1 MSLLA
6 NTRHIYV
13 VAFLIIGFLWGL
25 NWPAVKFILTE
36 VPPLT
41 LRAVSFTAA
50 AAILLQVVLLLRQ
63 PIGIRKDEF
72 IPTAIVG
79 VFLIFGFNV
88 LTVFGQVLLETS
100 KATIIAY
107 TMPSI
112 TAILATIYLR
122 ERIGFK
128 LLCALL
134 MAMGG
139 LAVLASEN
147 LAILIEQPLGPVIM
161 LLAALSWSVGNVG
174 LKSRNWRLQ
183 PLPLTV
189 WFFFFSSV
197 VIWPFVFIYEPI
209 WDQDWPGIGVLGA
222 LAFHILGPMITCYIL
237 WAFLI
242 ARLPTTIA
250 AISVMTAPVVGVV
263 SSILFLDDV
272 LTWQKFISLAAIIL
286 SITVASRQN
295 ATSTP

>member
-88 LTVFGQVLLETS
+88 LTAFGQVLLETS

-147 LAILIEQPLGPVIM
+147 LTILIEQPLGPVIM

-295 ATSTP
+295 APSTP

>member
-50 AAILLQVVLLLRQ
+50 AAILLQVVLLLKQ

-147 LAILIEQPLGPVIM
+147 LTILIEQPLGPVIM

-295 ATSTP
+295 APSTP

>member
-50 AAILLQVVLLLRQ
+50 AAILLQVVLLLKQ

>member
-1 MSLLA
+1 MFLLA
-6 NTRHIYV
+6 NTRYIHV
-13 VAFLIIGFLWGL
+13 VAFLVIGFLWGL

-41 LRAVSFTAA
+41 MRAISFTAA
-50 AAILLQVVLLLRQ
+50 AAIMFNVVLLLRQ
-63 PIGIRKDEF
+63 PIQLKKDEI
-72 IPTAIVG
+72 IPTAMVG

-88 LTVFGQVLLETS
+88 LTAFGQILLETS

-107 TMPSI
+107 TMPSL

-122 ERIGFK
+122 ERIGIKVLF
-128 LLCALL
+128 ALL

-147 LAILIEQPLGPVIM
+147 LATLIEYPLGPVIM
-161 LLAALSWSVGNVG
+161 LLAALSWSIGNVG

-189 WFFFFSSV
+189 WFFTFSSL
-197 VIWPFVFIYEPI
+197 VIWPLVFIYEPI
-209 WDQDWPGIGVLGA
+209 WHQDWPGIGVLGA

-237 WAFLI
+237 WTVLI

-250 AISVMTAPVVGVV
+250 AISVLTAPVVGVV
-263 SSILFLDDV
+263 SSILLLDDV
-272 LTWQKFISLAAIIL
+272 LTWQKFIALTAIIL
-286 SITVASRQN
+286 SIAVASRQH
-295 ATSTP
+295 A

>member
-88 LTVFGQVLLETS
+88 LTAFGQVLLETS

-147 LAILIEQPLGPVIM
+147 LVILIEQPLGPVIM

-295 ATSTP
+295 APSTP

>member
-6 NTRHIYV
+6 NTRHIYF
-13 VAFLIIGFLWGL
+13 VAFMVIGFLWGL
-25 NWPAVKFILTE
+25 NWPAVKYILTE
-36 VPPLT
+36 MPPLT
-41 LRAVSFTAA
+41 MRAVAFTAA
-50 AAILLQVVLLLRQ
+50 AVILFIVVYLLRQ
-63 PIGIRKDEF
+63 PLRIKKEEF
-72 IPTAIVG
+72 IPTAVVG

-88 LTVFGQVLLETS
+88 LTAFGQVLLETS

-107 TMPSI
+107 TMPSL

-128 LLCALL
+128 VLVALL

-147 LAILIEQPLGPVIM
+147 LVTLIEHPLGPVIM
-161 LLAALSWSVGNVG
+161 LLAALSWSIGNVG

-189 WFFFFSSV
+189 WFFTFSSL
-197 VIWPFVFIYEPI
+197 VIWPLVFIYEPI
-209 WDQDWPGIGVLGA
+209 WHQDWPSIGVIGA

-250 AISVMTAPVVGVV
+250 AISVLTAPVVGVV

-272 LTWQKFISLAAIIL
+272 LTWQKCVSLTAIIL
-286 SITVASRQN
+286 SISVASRQSSSS
-295 ATSTP
+295 TS

>member
-147 LAILIEQPLGPVIM
+147 LTILIEQPLGPVIM

-295 ATSTP
+295 APSTP

>member
-6 NTRHIYV
+6 NTRHIYF
-13 VAFLIIGFLWGL
+13 VAFMVIGFLWGL
-25 NWPAVKFILTE
+25 NWPAVKYILTE
-36 VPPLT
+36 MPPLT
-41 LRAVSFTAA
+41 MRAVAFTAA
-50 AAILLQVVLLLRQ
+50 AVILFIVVFLLRQ
-63 PIGIRKDEF
+63 PLRINKEEF
-72 IPTAIVG
+72 IPTAVVG

-88 LTVFGQVLLETS
+88 LTAFGQVLLETS

-107 TMPSI
+107 TMPSL

-128 LLCALL
+128 VLVALL

-147 LAILIEQPLGPVIM
+147 LVTLIEHPLGPVIM
-161 LLAALSWSVGNVG
+161 LLAALSWSIGNVG

-189 WFFFFSSV
+189 WFFTFSSL
-197 VIWPFVFIYEPI
+197 VIWPLVFIYEPI
-209 WDQDWPGIGVLGA
+209 WHQDWPSIGVIGA
-222 LAFHILGPMITCYIL
+222 LALHILGPMITCYIL

-250 AISVMTAPVVGVV
+250 AISVLTAPVVGVV

-272 LTWQKFISLAAIIL
+272 LTWQKCVSLTAIIL
-286 SITVASRQN
+286 SISVASRQSSSS
-295 ATSTP
+295 TS

>member
-1 MSLLA
+1 MFLLA
-6 NTRHIYV
+6 NTRYIYV
-13 VAFLIIGFLWGL
+13 VAFLVIGFLWGL

-41 LRAVSFTAA
+41 MRAISFTAA
-50 AAILLQVVLLLRQ
+50 AAIMFNVVLLLRQ
-63 PIGIRKDEF
+63 PIQLKKDEI
-72 IPTAIVG
+72 IPTAMVG

-88 LTVFGQVLLETS
+88 LTAFGQILLETS

-107 TMPSI
+107 TMPSL

-122 ERIGFK
+122 ERIGIKVLF
-128 LLCALL
+128 ALL

-147 LAILIEQPLGPVIM
+147 LATLIEYPLGPVIM
-161 LLAALSWSVGNVG
+161 LLAALSWSIGNVG

-189 WFFFFSSV
+189 WFFTFSSL
-197 VIWPFVFIYEPI
+197 VIWPLVFIYEPI
-209 WDQDWPGIGVLGA
+209 WYQDWPGIGIMAA
-222 LAFHILGPMITCYIL
+222 LAFHILGPMITCYML
-237 WAFLI
+237 WTFLI

-250 AISVMTAPVVGVV
+250 AISVLTAPVVGVM
-263 SSILFLDDV
+263 SSLLLLDDV
-272 LTWQKFISLAAIIL
+272 LTWQKFVSLTAIIL
-286 SITVASRQN
+286 SIAVASRQQ
-295 ATSTP
+295 A

>member
-174 LKSRNWRLQ
+174 LKSREWRLQ

-197 VIWPFVFIYEPI
+197 VIWPFFFIYEPI

-295 ATSTP
+295 APSTP

>member
-209 WDQDWPGIGVLGA
+209 WDQDWPGIGVLVA

-295 ATSTP
+295 APSTP

>member
-6 NTRHIYV
+6 NTRHLYV

-88 LTVFGQVLLETS
+88 LTAFGQVLLETS

-295 ATSTP
+295 APSTP

>member
-1 MSLLA
+1 MNKMKTCSASEYPAYLFCCL
-6 NTRHIYV
+6 YGYW
-13 VAFLIIGFLWGL
+13 LWWGL
-25 NWPAVKFILTE
+25 NWPAVKYILTE
-36 VPPLT
+36 MPPLT
-41 LRAVSFTAA
+41 MRRCIYRRRSNVFIVVAFKAPLR
-50 AAILLQVVLLLRQ
+50 I
-63 PIGIRKDEF
+63 KKEEF
-72 IPTAIVG
+72 VPTAVVG
-79 VFLIFGFNV
+79 VFPIFGFNV
-88 LTVFGQVLLETS
+88 LTAFGQVLETS

-147 LAILIEQPLGPVIM
+147 LVILIEQPLGPVIM

-209 WDQDWPGIGVLGA
+209 WDQDWL
-222 LAFHILGPMITCYIL
+222 
-237 WAFLI
+237 
-242 ARLPTTIA
+242 
-250 AISVMTAPVVGVV
+250 V
-263 SSILFLDDV
+263 S
-272 LTWQKFISLAAIIL
+272 
-286 SITVASRQN
+286 AS
-295 ATSTP
+295 

>member
-6 NTRHIYV
+6 NTRHLYV

-88 LTVFGQVLLETS
+88 LTAFGQVLLETS

-147 LAILIEQPLGPVIM
+147 LTILIEQPLGPVIM

-295 ATSTP
+295 APSTP